1 MLHRTTFT
9 VTGVLTFPI
18 DMLRYDGCYPN
29 RGEDAGSIEYTFDPH
44 RKRIQVSVQ
53 LAKWHQGKEPNITYD
68 RWASFSW
75 AIDRGT
81 INTLRT

>member
-1 MLHRTTFT
+1 MWYYTTFT
-9 VTGVLTFPI
+9 VTGILEFPL

-29 RGEDAGSIEYTFDPH
+29 RSEDAGSIEYTFDRH

-53 LAKWHQGKEPNITYD
+53 LTKRHRGKEPNITSD

-75 AIDRGT
+75 SVDPAAIY
-81 INTLRT
+81 TLRA